1 MQERTQQEMEPIG
14 ASMGYEVIN
23 AGFCVTRVNAGGS
36 CIKGEAKL
44 VQHRVP
50 VATRCL
56 VALQHLELEFLVEF
70 SWSRTPQTN
79 DKTAV
84 SPKDPGVFRVKGGT
98 VTSNSKRQISFS

>member
-1 MQERTQQEMEPIG
+1 MQLEMQPNG
-14 ASMGYEVIN
+14 ASMGYD
-23 AGFCVTRVNAGGS
+23 ATSTGFCVTHVNAGGS

-44 VQHRVP
+44 VQHGVP

-70 SWSRTPQTN
+70 SWSRILQTN

-84 SPKDPGVFRVKGGT
+84 SPKDPGDIGVPGGT
-98 VTSNSKRQISFS
+98 VISNSGRLISFS

>member
-1 MQERTQQEMEPIG
+1 MQLEMQPNG
-14 ASMGYEVIN
+14 ASMGYD
-23 AGFCVTRVNAGGS
+23 ATSTGFCVTRVNAGGS

-44 VQHRVP
+44 VQHGVP

-98 VTSNSKRQISFS
+98 VTSNSERQISFS